1 MKISNKTFALV
12 SSIACYKCSSIN
24 GSNPLC
30 EDIFQG
36 DMEETTPLFHN
47 PCLTNLRGR
56 QGLFPATHCIKLVA
70 YSSGID
76 KSFCLFLYI

>member
-1 MKISNKTFALV
+1 VL
-12 SSIACYKCSSIN
+12 SIACYKCSSIN

-30 EDIFQG
+30 EDFFQG
-36 DMEETTPLFHN
+36 DIPGTPSLLRI

-70 YSSGID
+70 YSGG
-76 KSFCLFLYI
+76 KLYFLNLIITTIRYTRS